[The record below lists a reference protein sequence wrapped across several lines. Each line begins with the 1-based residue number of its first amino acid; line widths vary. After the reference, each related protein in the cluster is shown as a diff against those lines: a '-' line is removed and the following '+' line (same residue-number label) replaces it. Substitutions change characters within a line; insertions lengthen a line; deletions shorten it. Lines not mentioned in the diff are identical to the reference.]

1 MVLESARGRALF
13 VDEAPELYI
22 GDNERDFGRIALDTI
37 MKFAED
43 HRHDTMIAMAGYAT
57 PMNRLFGANPGL
69 RSRFPFQLEFSSCEP
84 QDLVEIAELFARRF
98 HIVIEPAAVS
108 RFAATA
114 EWRYA
119 VVTR

>member
-1 MVLESARGRALF
+1 
-13 VDEAPELYI
+13 
-22 GDNERDFGRIALDTI
+22 

-84 QDLVEIAELFARRF
+84 QDSVEIAQLFARRF
-98 HIVIEPAAVS
+98 HIVIEPAALSSFSDDS
-108 RFAATA
+108 RM
-114 EWRYA
+114 A
-119 VVTR
+119 VHHPEHSRQANPTS